1 MLKYVKRSNGER
13 SNVKQRL
20 LLIITLYLILAI
32 SYSIVVPIGRGADE
46 WAHYWYAQFIADH
59 ARLPANPA
67 EREAAGY
74 KSDWPPL
81 YHLLTAAI
89 TGWIDTTGPPALK

>member
-1 MLKYVKRSNGER
+1 MGSNLFYNHR
-13 SNVKQRL
+13 KF
-20 LLIITLYLILAI
+20 ILILAVYLVLAV

-59 ARLPANPA
+59 GRLPANSA
-67 EREAAGY
+67 EREAADY

-81 YHLLTAAI
+81 YHFFAAGL
-89 TGWIDTTGPPALK
+89 TGWI